1 MNEVVK
7 GSGNPN
13 SLEKNGWHILREEV
27 SFPVAVLSQSAINN
41 NAKWMSDFCQ
51 KAEVNLAPHG
61 KTTMAP
67 ELFKMQLEHGAWGIT
82 LATVAQ
88 VINAVNHGVTRI
100 ILANQLVGK
109 YHFEQIANLLESTD
123 VEFYCFVDSV
133 ENAKQIGRFFDA
145 RKVSINIL
153 LEIGAE
159 GGRCGWRD
167 VNNTDAFLAVCKQH
181 PYLNLA
187 GIAFYEGVI
196 GGSNALEKVTNFVE
210 KTYQLA
216 DILNQKHVFNVDK
229 PIITGAG
236 SAWYD
241 VVAATLA
248 KHNKQESFNLVVR
261 PGCYLIHDTG
271 IYQDAQNAVVARS
284 QLACDV
290 TGELASSLTVWA
302 YVVSRPE
309 AGLAI
314 VGLGKRDVAFDAG
327 LPKAELVFRVDSQTL
342 QPADALIETVK
353 IMDQH
358 TMLNIPENCSLQV
371 GDMVCFSTSHPCLTF
386 DKWRQVA
393 IADDDWV
400 IRKTISTFF

>member
-1 MNEVVK
+1 MNEVLK
-7 GSGNPN
+7 GSGNPQ
-13 SLEKNGWHILREEV
+13 SLTKTGWHILREEV
-27 SFPVAVLSQSAINN
+27 SFPVAVLSQSAISN
-41 NAKWMSDFCQ
+41 NAKWMSEFCQ
-51 KAEVNLAPHG
+51 EANVNLAPHG

-88 VINAVNHGVTRI
+88 VLNAANHGVTRI

-109 YHFEQIANLLESTD
+109 YHFKQIAQLLETTD

-133 ENAKQIGRFFDA
+133 ENAKQIGAFFDA
-145 RKVSINIL
+145 RNTPINIL
-153 LEIGAE
+153 LEIGAQ

-167 VNNTDAFLAVCKQH
+167 VNNADAFLAVCEQH
-181 PYLNLA
+181 PSLKFS
-187 GIAFYEGVI
+187 GIGFYEGVI
-196 GGSNALEKVTNFVE
+196 GGSDAFEKVTTFVE
-210 KTYQLA
+210 DIYQLA
-216 DILNQKHVFNVDK
+216 HLLNQRNVFSQSK

-241 VVAATLA
+241 VVASTLA
-248 KHNKQESFNLVVR
+248 KHNQQKDFNLVVR

-327 LPKAELVFRVDSQTL
+327 LPKAELIFHVDSQTL

-358 TMLNIPENCSLQV
+358 AMLSIPENCSLQV

-400 IRKTISTFF
+400 IHKTISTFF

>member
-109 YHFEQIANLLESTD
+109 YHFELIANLLETTD

-133 ENAKQIGRFFDA
+133 ENAKQIGAFFDA

-153 LEIGAE
+153 LEIGAK

-167 VNNTDAFLAVCKQH
+167 VNNAEAFLAACKQH
-181 PYLNLA
+181 PSLKLA
-187 GIAFYEGVI
+187 GIGFYEGVI

-210 KTYQLA
+210 EIYQLA
-216 DILNQKHVFNVDK
+216 NTLKQQHAFDVTK

-241 VVAATLA
+241 IVAKTLA
-248 KHNKQESFNLVVR
+248 KHNHQQNFNLVIR

-271 IYQDAQNAVVARS
+271 IYQDAQNAVMSRS

-290 TGELASSLTVWA
+290 TGDLASSLTVWA

-309 AGLAI
+309 AGFAI

-327 LPKAELVFRVDSQTL
+327 LPKAELIYHVDSQTL
-342 QPADALIETVK
+342 QAADALIETVK

-358 TMLNIPENCSLQV
+358 MMLTLPENCALNV